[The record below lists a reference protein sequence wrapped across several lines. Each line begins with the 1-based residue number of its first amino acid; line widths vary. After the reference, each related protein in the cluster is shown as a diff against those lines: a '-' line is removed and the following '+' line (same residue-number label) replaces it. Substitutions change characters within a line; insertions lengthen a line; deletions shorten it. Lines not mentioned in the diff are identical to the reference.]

1 MPKIITAH
9 TGVPHIT
16 SNDVGALLKAVI
28 GDNDYLLS
36 KSADTFKTTLLD
48 NNTLQLSDADVVMQG
63 THVRIFAN
71 DKVVIEQGQSGLN
84 RIDLVVCRYTK
95 DENNIENAEIAV
107 IKGTPAVNPN
117 APTVTQGDIRG
128 GALLHEMPL
137 FRIDIEEFSVTSIIN
152 LCHTVASLYDNL
164 ETVLALDSQIEDN
177 RLKIDKIYN
186 NKVLWTGEH
195 YMIEDQKITIP
206 SINSQPNGIILVFSL
221 YSDSSPVNAVFNSFV
236 VHKSTVTNNKKGFN
250 FLMTNASLAYF
261 STKYL
266 YISDTMI
273 QGDDIN
279 SKTGTAPSGVT
290 YDNSKFVLRYVI
302 GF

>member
-1 MPKIITAH
+1 
-9 TGVPHIT
+9 
-16 SNDVGALLKAVI
+16 
-28 GDNDYLLS
+28 
-36 KSADTFKTTLLD
+36 
-48 NNTLQLSDADVVMQG
+48 MQIYERRKQ
-63 THVRIFAN
+63 H
-71 DKVVIEQGQSGLN
+71 
-84 RIDLVVCRYTK
+84 
-95 DENNIENAEIAV
+95 EIAV

-221 YSDSSPVNAVFNSFV
+221 YSDSSPVNAVFNAFV
-236 VHKSTVTNNKKGFN
+236 VHKSTITNSKKGFN

-273 QGDDIN
+273 QGDDTN
-279 SKTGTAPSGVT
+279 SKTATAPSGVT

>member
-95 DENNIENAEIAV
+95 DENNM
-107 IKGTPAVNPN
+107 K
-117 APTVTQGDIRG
+117 
-128 GALLHEMPL
+128 
-137 FRIDIEEFSVTSIIN
+137 
-152 LCHTVASLYDNL
+152 
-164 ETVLALDSQIEDN
+164 
-177 RLKIDKIYN
+177 
-186 NKVLWTGEH
+186 
-195 YMIEDQKITIP
+195 
-206 SINSQPNGIILVFSL
+206 
-221 YSDSSPVNAVFNSFV
+221 
-236 VHKSTVTNNKKGFN
+236 
-250 FLMTNASLAYF
+250 
-261 STKYL
+261 
-266 YISDTMI
+266 
-273 QGDDIN
+273 
-279 SKTGTAPSGVT
+279 
-290 YDNSKFVLRYVI
+290 
-302 GF
+302 